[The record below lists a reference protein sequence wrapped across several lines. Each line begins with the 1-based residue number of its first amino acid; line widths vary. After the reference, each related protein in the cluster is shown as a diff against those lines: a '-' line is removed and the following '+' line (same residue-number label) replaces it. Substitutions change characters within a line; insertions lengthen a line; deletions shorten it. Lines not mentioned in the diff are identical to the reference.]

1 MRVFAISDLHL
12 DYSDNA
18 LWLSSL
24 SIEDYKEDVLILAGD
39 ISDSLELIE
48 WCFELLTA
56 RFQAILFVP
65 GNHDLWVI
73 REKHTIRNSM
83 EKFRLLCKIADH
95 YGVLREPFHSGPLS
109 IVPLLSW
116 YDYSF
121 GAPTDELCAVWMDY
135 RACAWP
141 EGNDVREI
149 AARFAEMNEGKLN
162 TTNRTVISFSH
173 FVPRIDLMPDWV
185 TKKNRI
191 VYPVLGS
198 NKLELQIR
206 QLNSRI
212 HVYGHSHV
220 NRNITV
226 DGVSYINNAFGYPNE
241 TNIAAKDLVCIHEGL

>member
-24 SIEDYKEDVLILAGD
+24 SKEDYKEDALILAGD

-83 EKFRLLCKIADH
+83 EKFGLLCKIADH

-121 GAPTDELCAVWMDY
+121 GAPAEELRAIWMDY
-135 RACAWP
+135 RACTWP

-149 AARFAEMNEGKLN
+149 ASCFAEMNEGKLN

-173 FVPRIDLMPDWV
+173 FVPRIDVMPSYIPKERRV
-185 TKKNRI
+185 L
-191 VYPVLGS
+191 YPVLGTEL
-198 NKLELQIR
+198 LEKQIR
-206 QLNSRI
+206 SLRPAM

-220 NRNITV
+220 NRRVPIE
-226 DGVSYINNAFGYPNE
+226 GVCYINNAFGYPGE
-241 TNIAAKDLVCIHEGL
+241 TRITAKQLLCIWKG